1 MYCRVCAGATI
12 MTGKNKV
19 YRWTQDA
26 VECYKRGC
34 NCNGCFFENF
44 FSGYVNHP
52 RPKCKMK
59 KSVLELVR
67 ILGKP
72 DIQEKVIIKE

>member
-1 MYCRVCAGATI
+1 

-34 NCNGCFFENF
+34 NCNGCFFENYF
-44 FSGYVNHP
+44 TNSDY
-52 RPKCKMK
+52 RYPKYKQKCRMK
-59 KSVLELVR
+59 YSVLELVR
-67 ILGKP
+67 IIGIPEDISGKT
-72 DIQEKVIIKE
+72 IIKD